1 MYICELCNYQTEY
14 SGNFSNHKKTKKHQL
29 QVSSKNSIANKKTI
43 AEYQKGIK
51 LVSNEYQN
59 SIKDDTIEN
68 KKTIV
73 QDSSEFQCENCGNS
87 FKHKNN
93 YYRHR
98 KSCNKTN
105 KELEYKIKF
114 ENVEKEYKMQLEYE
128 KKEKELYKKL
138 EQEKSEMLNNFMN
151 NANTLLNK
159 AQDNTKITAQ
169 AMQNVSMSA
178 LKYANEKF
186 KNAPALLPLENFNI
200 NDLDF
205 NNKEDKKQ
213 LIEILIYNSRH
224 KSLDK
229 LLGDHIVNNY
239 KKKNLEEQTFHTTDC
254 SRLNYIVR
262 ELMENAL
269 IWSIDKNGIK
279 ICSSVIKPL
288 IKKCITPLLEYQKEL
303 LEEMGKGDYSKQA
316 DVELIIN
323 LIISMESGTLETE
336 INKYIAPYFN
346 LDKNK
351 LKEF

>member
-1 MYICELCNYQTEY
+1 MYICEICNYQTEY
-14 SGNFSNHKKTKKHQL
+14 SGNFCNHKKTKKHLRLEKEKSIQSTKNIKNYSTECTSKKQKIFL
-29 QVSSKNSIANKKTI
+29 EHEIVDKIYSCKNCDFLTNHKSS
-43 AEYQKGIK
+43 
-51 LVSNEYQN
+51 
-59 SIKDDTIEN
+59 
-68 KKTIV
+68 
-73 QDSSEFQCENCGNS
+73 
-87 FKHKNN
+87 
-93 YYRHR
+93 YYRH
-98 KSCNKTN
+98 NKTCN
-105 KELEYKIKF
+105 SNLSIK
-114 ENVEKEYKMQLEYE
+114 LEYE

-138 EQEKSEMLNNFMN
+138 EQEKSEMLNNFMK

-178 LKYANEKF
+178 IKYANEKF
-186 KNAPALLPLENFNI
+186 KNTPALAPIENFNI

-205 NNKEDKKQ
+205 NIKEDKKQ

-239 KKKNLEEQTFHTTDC
+239 KKKNLSEQTFHTTDC

-279 ICSSVIKPL
+279 ICSSIIKPL

-303 LEEMGKGDYSKQA
+303 LEEMGNGDYSKQS
-316 DVELIIN
+316 DIELIIN
-323 LIISMESGTLETE
+323 LIISMEAGTLENE

-351 LKEF
+351 LKDC

>member
-1 MYICELCNYQTEY
+1 MT
-14 SGNFSNHKKTKKHQL
+14 NHK
-29 QVSSKNSIANKKTI
+29 SS
-43 AEYQKGIK
+43 
-51 LVSNEYQN
+51 
-59 SIKDDTIEN
+59 
-68 KKTIV
+68 
-73 QDSSEFQCENCGNS
+73 
-87 FKHKNN
+87 
-93 YYRHR
+93 YYRH
-98 KSCNKTN
+98 NKTCN
-105 KELEYKIKF
+105 SNLSIK
-114 ENVEKEYKMQLEYE
+114 LEYE

-138 EQEKSEMLNNFMN
+138 EQEKSEMLNNFMK

-178 LKYANEKF
+178 IKYANEKF
-186 KNAPALLPLENFNI
+186 KNTPALAPIENFNI

-205 NNKEDKKQ
+205 NIKEDKKQ

-239 KKKNLEEQTFHTTDC
+239 KKKNLSEQTFHTTDC

-279 ICSSVIKPL
+279 ICSSIIKPL

-303 LEEMGKGDYSKQA
+303 LEEMGNGDYSKQS
-316 DVELIIN
+316 DIELIIN
-323 LIISMESGTLETE
+323 LNKNYY
-336 INKYIAPYFN
+336 INYN
-346 LDKNK
+346 
-351 LKEF
+351 E